1 VGSEYSFNA
10 GKHYDES
17 REQRLRCLHLRVP
30 RMDFGSSALWQA
42 YIQEWAMIT
51 DVMKLIL
58 KYIEE
63 DLIRTPVGSR
73 RKFLVRAGL
82 FFGLSFL
89 GGLRG
94 EEVPRIVR
102 KDFIALN
109 KVSLARANLPH
120 IIQE

>member
-1 VGSEYSFNA
+1 
-10 GKHYDES
+10 
-17 REQRLRCLHLRVP
+17 
-30 RMDFGSSALWQA
+30 
-42 YIQEWAMIT
+42 MIT